1 MSSVLKV
8 TEIQD
13 PTNSNTALEIDSSG
27 NVQCSNLFPTGLT
40 YWPSFRARKTSGGD
54 QTGYLTFATV
64 VFDKGSDFTSGASAK
79 FTAPIDG
86 VYYFTYSAVMTN
98 TSSGNTIELRKNG
111 SATDIVVYSG
121 NDPYAGLTLAGALEL
136 DKDDYVQIYANTAV
150 QQNYGAWSGFL
161 ITAS

>member
-1 MSSVLKV
+1 M
-8 TEIQD
+8 
-13 PTNSNTALEIDSSG
+13 EIDSSG

-40 YWPSFRARKTSGGD
+40 YWPSFRARKTDGGN
-54 QTGYLTFATV
+54 QTGLLTFSTV
-64 VFDKGSDFTSGASAK
+64 VFDKGSNFTSGASAK

-86 VYYFTYSAVMTN
+86 VYFFSYSAVITN
-98 TSSGNTIELRKNG
+98 TSSGNTVELRKNG

-136 DKDDYVQIYANTAV
+136 DANDYVQIYANVSV